1 MATQIANVFS
11 QEIINEILQ
20 FPEVLQAK
28 SKIDQQT
35 SGSVYFTI
43 EVTDS
48 IQTLVYNSFGID
60 LSSVE
65 KIPMRWIKGDTKP
78 HIDIA
83 TKSFEKTHLV
93 YLTDSSGELVVDGTT
108 YPITQG
114 TGYTFS
120 EQSSH
125 ETIGTGL
132 EPRLLFGPMS
142 ETGFSVGGATTIYA
156 DGQTEIIYFSYISG
170 SGLFYKINDG
180 SLTGLSLPITIVN
193 TNTSYRLKVLFETS
207 ITIENTI
214 AYFVCGSENIQF
226 GSESLDASGNRT
238 FITIDVNNYPGL
250 IRNGDSTSSGFNN
263 IYVYNLVVNGTGYQ
277 TSYAGGWI
285 GQEYFGRGANNNYI
299 TNCLSD
305 GTIDDLGGGIVG
317 QTAGSFGGV
326 LTLQGCSSSGSIG
339 SYGGGIAGHYAGY
352 LNGSVRCEQC
362 WSTGSIGLEGGGIF
376 GDYGGTG
383 GSASATKCYSE
394 GLIGQGSGGIFG
406 ANAAESSGSATAEKC
421 YSKGNIQTDGGG
433 IYGKLAGFNSGTT
446 FAINCYSSGSVTTSG
461 TGIYGSSKANGTATN
476 CYIANGSWSTASA
489 NSSLQGVPSGSSV
502 GTTWVAATANQP
514 YELNAFGFSP
524 YTQNV
529 IIASS
534 SDLVQNYSQTIQQGQ
549 SSDSAL
555 TADAS
560 GNAFVILEKSGGDSS
575 SYSTITISLQTG
587 SISTTSATLP
597 GTYIITVYS
606 TGSYNI
612 TTFTL
617 TINLAVTITD
627 DCCSK
632 SLDLQYID
640 YRTRNEILAGNMI
653 ISNISSRR
661 TAISYSDL
669 IKMKMAYAAKIQ
681 I

>member
-1 MATQIANVFS
+1 MATQIVNVFN
-11 QEIINEILQ
+11 QDIINEILQ
-20 FPEVLQAK
+20 FPEVQQAK
-28 SKIDQQT
+28 TKIDKLT

-43 EVTDS
+43 QLTES
-48 IQTLVYNSFGID
+48 IKEIIYNSFGID
-60 LSSVE
+60 LSSVQN
-65 KIPMRWIKGDTKP
+65 IPMRWIKGDTKP
-78 HIDIA
+78 HIDVA
-83 TKSFEKTHLV
+83 TNKFEKTHLV
-93 YLTDSSGELVVDGTT
+93 YLTDSSGEFIIDNTS

-120 EQSSH
+120 EQLLH
-125 ETIGTGL
+125 ETIGTGTG
-132 EPRLLFGPMS
+132 PRLLFGPMS
-142 ETGFSVGGATTIYA
+142 ETGFSVGAATTIYA
-156 DGQTEIIYFSYISG
+156 DGQTEVIYFSYVSG
-170 SGLFYKINDG
+170 SGLFYRINNG
-180 SLTGLSLPITIVN
+180 SLNGLSLPITIVN

-238 FITIDVNNYPGL
+238 FITIDINNYPGL
-250 IRNGDSTSSGFNN
+250 IRNGDSSNSGFNN
-263 IYVYNLVVNGTGYQ
+263 IYIYNLVVNGTGYQ
-277 TSYAGGWI
+277 TSYGGGWV
-285 GQEYFGRGANNNYI
+285 GQEYFGRAANNNYI
-299 TNCLSD
+299 TNCLTD

-317 QTAGSFGGV
+317 QSSGSYTGV
-326 LTLQGCSSSGSIG
+326 LTIIGCSSSGSIG
-339 SYGGGIAGHYAGY
+339 SYAGGIAGHYAGY
-352 LNGSVRCEQC
+352 LNGSVTCEKC
-362 WSTGSIGLEGGGIF
+362 WTTGSIGLEGGGIF

-383 GSASATKCYSE
+383 GSAAATKCYSE
-394 GLIGQGSGGIFG
+394 GLIGQGAGGIFG

-433 IYGKLAGFNSGTT
+433 IYGKLAGFNSGITQAT
-446 FAINCYSSGSVTTSG
+446 NCYSSGSVTTSG

-476 CYIANGSWSTASA
+476 CYIANSSWSSSTA
-489 NSSLQGVPSGSSV
+489 NTSLQGVPSSSSV

-529 IIASS
+529 ITASS

-575 SYSTITISLQTG
+575 SYSTITMSSQTG
-587 SISTTSATLP
+587 SISTTSATVP
-597 GTYIITVYS
+597 GTYTITLRSV
-606 TGSYNI
+606 GSYNI

-617 TINLAVTITD
+617 TVNEATITITD
-627 DCCSK
+627 DCCSRT
-632 SLDLQYID
+632 LDLQDLD

-653 ISNISSRR
+653 ISNINSRR

-669 IKMKMAYAAKIQ
+669 IKMKMAYAAKQ
-681 I
+681 